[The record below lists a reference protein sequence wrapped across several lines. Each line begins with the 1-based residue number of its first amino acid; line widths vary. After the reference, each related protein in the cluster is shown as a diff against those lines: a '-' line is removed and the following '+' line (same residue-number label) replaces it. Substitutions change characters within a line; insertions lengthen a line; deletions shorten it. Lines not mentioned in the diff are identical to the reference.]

1 MRHVELDNYYDG
13 SKIMVDLDEKLD
25 PKSNAQKYYNKYQ
38 KAKIQSM
45 FCMSRLI

>member
-25 PKSNAQKYYNKYQ
+25 PKSNAQNIITSIKRQ
-38 KAKIQSM
+38 KFNQCSA
-45 FCMSRLI
+45 